1 VLADLDE
8 SNARCGSNS
17 FERSIC
23 IRSGS
28 NGEKD
33 ALSIGREPLSLDAV
47 AAWINHLR
55 ENAMSR
61 DPVCGVLIDEKL
73 SSWLK
78 YEGRKYYFCSDACRK
93 HFHEI
98 PEKYLLIKAA

>member
-1 VLADLDE
+1 
-8 SNARCGSNS
+8 
-17 FERSIC
+17 
-23 IRSGS
+23 
-28 NGEKD
+28 
-33 ALSIGREPLSLDAV
+33 
-47 AAWINHLR
+47 
-55 ENAMSR
+55 MSR

-73 SSWLK
+73 STSLK